1 MGFGFGH
8 LKEFFLFSRHE
19 SNCREVKSAST
30 LMSQEVSII
39 CWPDGLAVAL
49 QAASARDSE
58 VFALVCGQPPGYLET
73 QRNPTQ
79 HITLLKRTVQSSG
92 VLEAT
97 QVWLKHLPPS
107 LPLNIIKSKHL
118 FHSVAAVLGAGG
130 QCTYKYSPMWRSKVI
145 SSVTTQATTTLAF
158 EAVSLID
165 LNSAL
170 LADLWAP
177 GSHLSPLLEH

>member
-118 FHSVAAVLGAGG
+118 FHSVAAVLGVGGSVHTSIHQCGG
-130 QCTYKYSPMWRSKVI
+130 QRSYPVLLLR
-145 SSVTTQATTTLAF
+145 QQPPWLLRQCL
-158 EAVSLID
+158 SLT
-165 LNSAL
+165 
-170 LADLWAP
+170 
-177 GSHLSPLLEH
+177 